1 MWLGI
6 GVNQYYGSVLAREI
20 DTQDQQ
26 QNETSAGVLDRYE
39 RLKIEYN
46 QELNNKDFF
55 DKADSLMSRLQQLEG
70 YDAYLTIGLEK
81 WPIQNQMGF
90 YTKVQEEGEYILRQ
104 SPSKVSVERKEK
116 AELLLLQANVN
127 SRAITKAQSLG
138 VEILQATE
146 NIKTATTAKNYLS
159 NVYAYAGKY

>member
-6 GVNQYYGSVLAREI
+6 GVNQHYGSVLAREI

-26 QNETSAGVLDRYE
+26 QNETSAGVLERYE

-46 QELNNKDFF
+46 QELNNKDFLE
-55 DKADSLMSRLQQLEG
+55 KADSIMGRLQQLEG

-90 YTKVQEEGEYILRQ
+90 YTKRIYF
-104 SPSKVSVERKEK
+104 K
-116 AELLLLQANVN
+116 
-127 SRAITKAQSLG
+127 
-138 VEILQATE
+138 
-146 NIKTATTAKNYLS
+146 
-159 NVYAYAGKY
+159 

>member
-6 GVNQYYGSVLAREI
+6 GVNQHYGSVLAREI

-26 QNETSAGVLDRYE
+26 QNETSAGVLERYE

-46 QELNNKDFF
+46 QELNNKDFLE
-55 DKADSLMSRLQQLEG
+55 KADSIMGRLQQLEG

-90 YTKVQEEGEYILRQ
+90 YTKVKKRLNTFSAY
-104 SPSKVSVERKEK
+104 
-116 AELLLLQANVN
+116 LLQKLPL
-127 SRAITKAQSLG
+127 REKKKQSYCYS
-138 VEILQATE
+138 
-146 NIKTATTAKNYLS
+146 KPM
-159 NVYAYAGKY
+159 